1 MRLHQA
7 FIALAL
13 SSLALPLAAQQEQ
26 KEAPK
31 TLPLFGYDEDSASEI
46 PVPGKVQADVD
57 RIYRLY
63 SKRWSVPTMD
73 TMYNGKI
80 VGFYRK
86 RNERNFDSVA
96 ASFGNYLPYKD
107 PGIGSPRQV
116 MLCKKPG
123 IAASNWCTEASHSVR
138 FNADRAN
145 EWNFKLLASHEFIHS
160 KQRDYIGNANWR
172 FLPPWILDGQGNGFG
187 YGLLENLPNLA
198 RKDIARK
205 TATMDNSNFSF
216 FLGLRYYDHPLD
228 VDSIAQ
234 SYPRNHPEYYAEA
247 GSPGAH
253 VIMAGY
259 MTGSFFRHILRGRPG
274 GLKAVKHLMSRPS
287 PRTKDSN
294 AWLAWMDN
302 GLKSDPNK
310 IWPRG
315 VREVYAEMIAELADM
330 PDLIARARFGKL
342 AAASYDKLL
351 WADGCKAVDLTTG
364 RTWTGAVPIR
374 SLAARCF
381 RVKLPPDGL
390 DMTGEAASMAGTD
403 MPPAFSVTARSTT
416 GGCGDFELTSRAEV
430 VEDPLV
436 AKATG
441 NPNDCTTKW
450 HSYYLPLNPNA
461 PGGLKG
467 WQTVLLTNVPSRPA
481 NARGHMLQVTFVRPG
496 AEASVEAEA
505 TVEDPVRKTKV
516 KSRAPKPG
524 PKPIVVPQRTH
535 VVEREPAV
543 GCDAEAQA
551 TLQCGNEMTVVLAYG
566 QIADLTAGSSSAGN
580 ILGHM
585 YPQGQFTRED
595 YVSTGNAIQKAL
607 FETGGLSRAA
617 AGLASSGG
625 LLGGASVKL
634 SLPQLA
640 DGQTGT
646 FPARVDIGW
655 LDVATKAEASIAS
668 LTAAKTRSDGQCVFV
683 ESRRSDATVTITMN
697 DHGGLVGTLNARLY
711 EENPE
716 PESACRT
723 PILPAGQIS
732 LSFATPGVIY
742 SGEGGYSFDTENYA
756 ERMQSAQ
763 SIAMQVAMP
772 LAERSDHLETWPDGV
787 FPGTQAT
794 STGTAPS
801 GRASTGQCSTA
812 TITDA
817 DFIGFVR
824 AVSLAD
830 GEAPE
835 PMDARAMAAMRSMD
849 RSMYAPMICGWIA
862 AGRPARFTVDGQ

>member
-1 MRLHQA
+1 MILRHA
-7 FIALAL
+7 AIALGL
-13 SSLALPLAAQQEQ
+13 SILAVPLAAQQAQ

-46 PVPGKVQADVD
+46 PVPPKVQAEVD

-63 SKRWSVPTMD
+63 DKRWSVPTID
-73 TMYNGKI
+73 TLYNGKI

-86 RNERNFDSVA
+86 RNEGDFDNVG
-96 ASFGNYLPYKD
+96 ASFGNYLPFKT
-107 PGIGSPRQV
+107 PGVTEPRRAL
-116 MLCKKPG
+116 LCG
-123 IAASNWCTEASHSVR
+123 RLGVSTNNWCTVHGHSVR
-138 FNADRAN
+138 FNADRAT
-145 EWNFKLLASHEFIHS
+145 EWNFPLLSSHEFVHG
-160 KQRDYIGNANWR
+160 KQRDLLGDSNWR
-172 FLPPWILDGQGNGFG
+172 FLPPWVLDGQANGFG
-187 YGLLENLPNLA
+187 FGLLENLPNLT

-205 TATMDNSNFSF
+205 TATMKNANFSF
-216 FLGLRYYDHPLD
+216 FLGLRFYDHSLD

-247 GSPGAH
+247 NDPGGH
-253 VIMAGY
+253 IIMAGY
-259 MTGSFFRHILRGRPG
+259 LTGSFFRHMLRGRPG

-342 AAASYDKLL
+342 AADQYDKLL
-351 WADGCKAVDLTTG
+351 WADGCRSVDLTTS
-364 RTWTGAVPIR
+364 RSWTGAVPIR
-374 SLAARCF
+374 ALAARCF

-390 DMTGEAASMAGTD
+390 DMSGDTAIMAGMD
-403 MPPAFSVTARSTT
+403 MPPAFSVTARSST

-430 VEDPLV
+430 VDDPLV

-450 HSYYLPLNPNA
+450 HSYYLPLNHSA

-481 NARGHMLQVTFVRPG
+481 NARGHMLQVTFIRPG

-505 TVEDPVRKTKV
+505 TVQDPVRKAKV
-516 KSRAPKPG
+516 KSRAPRPG
-524 PKPIVVPQRTH
+524 PKPVVAPQRTL
-535 VVEREPAV
+535 VVEREPAPD
-543 GCDAEAQA
+543 CDAETQA
-551 TLQCGNEMTVVLAYG
+551 TLKCGNEMSVVLAYG
-566 QIADLTAGSSSAGN
+566 QIADLTASGSSTGA

-607 FETGGLSRAA
+607 FATGGLSKAA
-617 AGLASSGG
+617 AGLAASGG
-625 LLGGASVKL
+625 LPGGASVKL
-634 SLPQLA
+634 TLPQLA

-646 FPARVDIGW
+646 FPARVDVSW
-655 LDVATKAEASIAS
+655 LDVDRKAEARVDSI
-668 LTAAKTRSDGQCVFV
+668 TAAKTRPDGQCTFV
-683 ESRRSDATVTITMN
+683 ESKRSDAMVTITMN
-697 DHGGLVGTLNARLY
+697 DHGGLVGTLTAQLY
-711 EENPE
+711 EENSD

-723 PILPAGQIS
+723 PILSAGQLS

-742 SGEGGYSFDTENYA
+742 SGEGGYSFDTEHHA
-756 ERMQSAQ
+756 ERAQSAQ

-772 LAERSDHLETWPDGV
+772 MAERSDHLATWPDGV
-787 FPGTQAT
+787 FPGTQPA
-794 STGTAPS
+794 STGPAS
-801 GRASTGQCSTA
+801 QGRGSTGQCSAA

-824 AVSLAD
+824 AVSAAD
-830 GEAPE
+830 GEEPE
-835 PMDARAMAAMRSMD
+835 LMDPQAMAAMRSMD
-849 RSMYAPMICGWIA
+849 RSMYAPMVCRWIA
-862 AGRPARFTVDGQ
+862 AGRPARFTVEGP